1 MVKTIGNPLTWT
13 ARNLAGA
20 AEHVTQSVERIGG
33 EEKAIP
39 QILPLTN
46 DDIRVALRKGYEDF
60 KASRADVM
68 FICLIY
74 PVLGVLLA
82 GIGFNANLLPLI
94 FPVAAGFALL
104 GPFAAVGLYEV
115 SRRREKGEDV
125 SWLAALGVIQSPNFG
140 AILVLG
146 LYLAA
151 IFVAWILAA
160 HLIWSLTLGPEQPE
174 NLSAFL
180 EQVLTT
186 GAGWAMIVIGVVVGF
201 CFALVVLATSAVSFP
216 LLLDHNVG
224 VPEAIHTSY
233 KVFRKNLRV
242 VVTWGALISVLLVV
256 GSIPA
261 FVGLILV
268 LPILGHAT
276 WHFYRS
282 AVSFG

>member
-20 AEHVTQSVERIGG
+20 AEHVVHSVERIGG
-33 EEKAIP
+33 EEKVRP
-39 QILPLTN
+39 KVLKLTN
-46 DDIRVALRKGYEDF
+46 DDIRDALRKGYEDF

-74 PVLGVLLA
+74 PILGVLLT
-82 GIGFNANLLPLI
+82 GFGFNANLLPLI

-125 SWLAALGVIQSPNFG
+125 SWLAALGVIRSPNFA

-151 IFVAWILAA
+151 IFVAWIVTA
-160 HLIWSLTLGPEQPE
+160 HTIWLLTLGPVMPE
-174 NLSAFL
+174 TASAFFN
-180 EQVLTT
+180 EVFTT
-186 GAGWAMIVIGVVVGF
+186 GAGWAMIVIGIAVGF
-201 CFALVVLATSAVSFP
+201 CFALSVLITSVVSFP
-216 LLLDHNVG
+216 LLLDHNIG
-224 VPEAIHTSY
+224 VPAAVHTSY
-233 KVFRKNLRV
+233 KVFRENPRIIA
-242 VVTWGALISVLLVV
+242 TWGLLISVLLLV
-256 GSIPA
+256 GSIPF

-276 WHFYRS
+276 WHLYRS
-282 AVSFG
+282 AIKF

>member
-13 ARNLAGA
+13 ARNIAGA

-33 EEKAIP
+33 EEKAVP
-39 QILPLTN
+39 RVLRLTN
-46 DDIRVALRKGYEDF
+46 DDIRAALRKGYEDF
-60 KASRADVM
+60 KAARADVM

-82 GIGFNANLLPLI
+82 GFGFNANLLPLV

-125 SWLAALGVIQSPNFG
+125 SWLAALDVIRSPNFG

-151 IFVAWILAA
+151 IFVAWILVA
-160 HLIWSLTLGPEQPE
+160 HLIWYLTLGPVQPE
-174 NLSAFL
+174 SASAFL
-180 EQVLTT
+180 GEVVTT
-186 GAGWAMIVIGVVVGF
+186 GAGWAMMLIGIAVGF
-201 CFALVVLATSAVSFP
+201 CFALVVLATSVVSFP
-216 LLLDHNVG
+216 LLLDRNIG
-224 VPEAIHTSY
+224 VPAAVHTSF
-233 KVFRKNLRV
+233 KVFRENRRV
-242 VVTWGALISVLLVV
+242 VATWGLLIAGLMIL

-261 FVGLILV
+261 FVGLVVV
-268 LPILGHAT
+268 LPVLGHAT
-276 WHFYRS
+276 WHLYRR
-282 AVSFG
+282 AISF